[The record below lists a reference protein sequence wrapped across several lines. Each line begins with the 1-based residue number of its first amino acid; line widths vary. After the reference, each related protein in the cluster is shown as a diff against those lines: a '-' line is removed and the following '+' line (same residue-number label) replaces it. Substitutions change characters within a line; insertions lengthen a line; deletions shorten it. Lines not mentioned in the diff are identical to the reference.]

1 MLALSS
7 TEFHFSSAWYCQLGI
22 TWLCIDR
29 MSGDIHRSSN
39 SVDCF
44 LQLLKTVQRY
54 LYETVDFLDL

>member
-7 TEFHFSSAWYCQLGI
+7 TEFHFWSAWYCRLGI

-29 MSGDIHRSSN
+29 MSGVHRSSN

>member
-1 MLALSS
+1 MFALSS
-7 TEFHFSSAWYCQLGI
+7 TEFHFWSAWYCQLGI

-29 MSGDIHRSSN
+29 MSGDKHRSSN
-39 SVDCF
+39 SVDFF